1 MAKRNWKKHRSTS
14 LTSAIRDC
22 KDFALDVHGRS
33 VAHLADLSG
42 QTEDS
47 IYKWMSSGRLPAIVI
62 KPFELACGCSFITD
76 FLAASGDRLV
86 IDMPKGRTV
95 GQSDLVELNTTFAQA
110 FKLLNDFYNGKA
122 DQEETQ
128 AAIKLHL
135 EQFAWHH
142 HNVATHANPELEFD
156 K

>member
-62 KPFELACGCSFITD
+62 KPYELACGCSFITD

-86 IDMPKGRTV
+86 IDMPKGRTP
-95 GQSDLVELNTTFAQA
+95 STTDLVEMHTTFSQA
-110 FKLLNDFYNGKA
+110 FQLLSDFYSGKA
-122 DQEETQ
+122 DAEQTQ

-142 HNVATHANPELEFD
+142 RNVGIHANPQLEFD
-156 K
+156 Q